1 MQGFTADGHALCA
14 VAGTGADL
22 TCSRFTSAA
31 TSAWLTNNTLTPSSA
46 SCSQLSVPNA
56 LVLDV
61 VTSAGDFIRLQAQYA
76 GNGYDTLVDESGA
89 NLSEG
94 QRQRI
99 ALARAIVR
107 DAPIIILDETSAHVD
122 LLTERKIYENIMAL
136 PGKTVIIVSH
146 RPSVLQA
153 ADTIYSIAG
162 GRLTRVGSFGEFEEK
177 LGHGELLRAMEF
189 IH

>member
-1 MQGFTADGHALCA
+1 LQGFTADGHALCA

-76 GNGYDTLVDESGA
+76 GNGYDTLVRSTCSTAGSMPCA
-89 NLSEG
+89 GFPGG
-94 QRQRI
+94 QQFGTTDLDVLGCRQQI
-99 ALARAIVR
+99 LAF
-107 DAPIIILDETSAHVD
+107 
-122 LLTERKIYENIMAL
+122 
-136 PGKTVIIVSH
+136 
-146 RPSVLQA
+146 A
-153 ADTIYSIAG
+153 AV
-162 GRLTRVGSFGEFEEK
+162 VGTTCP
-177 LGHGELLRAMEF
+177 
-189 IH
+189 